1 MTKAVA
7 LFSGGLDSILA
18 IKIVEKQGI
27 EITPVSFYHP
37 FSGTLDE
44 RSCQDLSKQPVIIDI
59 SDDFFKILKNPVF
72 GYGKNL
78 NPCMDCRILY
88 FKKAKEFMKEIGA
101 DFLISGEVVGQRPF
115 SQRREAIRTIE
126 KEAGVEG
133 LVVRPL
139 TQKNMPETIPEQRGL
154 IDREKLLDIKGRNR
168 QIQLKLAKEFAL
180 NYIPTPAGGCLLTL
194 SDFSYRT
201 KELMKRELLTK
212 TNVEILK
219 YGRFFPLTELSILII
234 GRNERENK
242 ELERL
247 FSPKKNLMYIETLE
261 PPGPSAIIIGKPEKE
276 KALQLIKRYIK
287 NHNQEPKFIIKS

>member
-27 EITPVSFYHP
+27 EVIPVSFYHP
-37 FSGTLDE
+37 FFGKIDE
-44 RSCQDLSKQPVIIDI
+44 KSYQDLSKQPVIIDI
-59 SDDFFKILKNPVF
+59 SEDFLIILNKPKF

-88 FKKAKEFMKEIGA
+88 FKKAKEFMNKIGA

-139 TQKNMPETIPEQRGL
+139 TQKNMPETIPEKKGL
-154 IDREKLLDIKGRNR
+154 INRNKLLDIKGRNR
-168 QIQLKLAKEFAL
+168 QTQLKLAKEFGL
-180 NYIPTPAGGCLLTL
+180 NHIPTPAGGCLLTV

-219 YGRFFPLTELSILII
+219 YGRFFPLTEFSIVII
-234 GRNERENK
+234 GRNEKENR
-242 ELERL
+242 ELEKL
-247 FSPKKNLMYIETLE
+247 FVPNKNLMYIETVD

-276 KALQLIKRYIK
+276 KALKLIKRYIK
-287 NHNQEPKFIIKS
+287 KHSQEPKFFIKS

>member
-27 EITPVSFYHP
+27 EVIPVSFYHP
-37 FSGTLDE
+37 FFGKIDE
-44 RSCQDLSKQPVIIDI
+44 KSYQDLSKQPVIIDI
-59 SDDFFKILKNPVF
+59 SEDFFKILNTPKF

-88 FKKAKEFMKEIGA
+88 FKKAKEFMNKIGA

-139 TQKNMPETIPEQRGL
+139 TQKNMPETIPEKKGL
-154 IDREKLLDIKGRNR
+154 INRNKLLDIKGRNR
-168 QIQLKLAKEFAL
+168 QTQLKLAKEFGL
-180 NYIPTPAGGCLLTL
+180 NHIPTPAGGCLLTV

-219 YGRFFPLTELSILII
+219 YGRFFPLTEFSIVII
-234 GRNERENK
+234 GRNEKENR
-242 ELERL
+242 ELEKL
-247 FSPKKNLMYIETLE
+247 FVPNKNLMYIETVD

-276 KALQLIKRYIK
+276 KALKLIKRYIK
-287 NHNQEPKFIIKS
+287 KHSQEPKFFIKS